1 MSCKKMEP
9 GGFSTQPDSAQSTD
23 GIDKECALS
32 AREPALHRVGAVG
45 LRARTERVSAR
56 TERVS
61 FDHVKKQ
68 AEGFIERPVV

>member
-45 LRARTERVSAR
+45 LRARTERVSL
-56 TERVS
+56 
-61 FDHVKKQ
+61 DHVKKQ
-68 AEGFIERPVV
+68 AEGFIERSVV

>member
-1 MSCKKMEP
+1 MSCLQIPECPVKKWSP
-9 GGFSTQPDSAQSTD
+9 AGSAPSQTPLTD

-45 LRARTERVSAR
+45 LRARTERVS
-56 TERVS
+56 

>member
-9 GGFSTQPDSAQSTD
+9 GGFNTQPDSAQSTD

-45 LRARTERVSAR
+45 LRARTERVSL
-56 TERVS
+56 
-61 FDHVKKQ
+61 DHVKKQ
-68 AEGFIERPVV
+68 AEGFIERSVV

>member
-9 GGFSTQPDSAQSTD
+9 GGFNTQPDSAQSTD

-45 LRARTERVSAR
+45 LRARTERVSL
-56 TERVS
+56 
-61 FDHVKKQ
+61 DHVKKQ

>member
-1 MSCKKMEP
+1 MSSKKMEP

-45 LRARTERVSAR
+45 LRARTERVS
-56 TERVS
+56 

>member
-1 MSCKKMEP
+1 MEP

-45 LRARTERVSAR
+45 LRAR
-56 TERVS
+56 
-61 FDHVKKQ
+61 KKQ

>member
-45 LRARTERVSAR
+45 LRARTERVSH
-56 TERVS
+56 
-61 FDHVKKQ
+61 DHVKKQ